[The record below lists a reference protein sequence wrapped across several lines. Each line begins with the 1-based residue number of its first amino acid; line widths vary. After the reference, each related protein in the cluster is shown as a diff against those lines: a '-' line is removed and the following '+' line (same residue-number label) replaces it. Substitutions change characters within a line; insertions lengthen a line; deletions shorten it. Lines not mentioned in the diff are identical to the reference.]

1 MQFDLTIWF
10 VIQFDLS
17 IWFVNTH
24 DYYIIIFIIIIIS
37 DHVIHSI

>member
-24 DYYIIIFIIIIIS
+24 DYYIIFIIIIIS